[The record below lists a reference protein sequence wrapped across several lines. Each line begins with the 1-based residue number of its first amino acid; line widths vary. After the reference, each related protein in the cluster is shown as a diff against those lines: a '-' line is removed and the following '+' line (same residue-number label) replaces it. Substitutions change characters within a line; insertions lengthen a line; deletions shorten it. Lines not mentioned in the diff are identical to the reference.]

1 MRLRYT
7 VFMKWIIVGLGNPGE
22 EYSDTRH
29 NAGWM
34 AVEHFAKKHD
44 AGEWKEDPPGSR
56 AGKKAMAMVAKGEI
70 GKHTAVYVLPTTYM
84 NKSGAAVS
92 KYILGPKMA
101 KNLIVLHDDMDLPL
115 GRIKVSFGKNSGGH
129 RGIESVMKA
138 IKSKEFTR
146 IRIGV
151 SPENAKGVAKKPT
164 GEEAVLKFII
174 GKFKPAEL
182 IEMKAIF
189 KKTDAALATIVE
201 EGYVAAMNACN

>member
-44 AGEWKEDPPGSR
+44 ASEWKEE
-56 AGKKAMAMVAKGEI
+56 KKAMAIVAKGEM

-101 KNLIVLHDDMDLPL
+101 KNLVVLHDDMDLPL

-164 GEEAVLKFII
+164 GEEAVLKFIV

-182 IEMKAIF
+182 VEMKTIF
-189 KKTDAALATIVE
+189 KKTDEALATIIE
-201 EGYVAAMNACN
+201 DGYVAAMNACNSN

>member
-1 MRLRYT
+1 
-7 VFMKWIIVGLGNPGE
+7 MKWIIVGLGNPGE

-44 AGEWKEDPPGSR
+44 AGEWKED
-56 AGKKAMAMVAKGEI
+56 KKAMAMVAKGEI

-101 KNLIVLHDDMDLPL
+101 KNLILLHDDMDLPL

-164 GEEAVLKFII
+164 GEEAVLKFIV

-189 KKTDAALATIVE
+189 KKTDEALATIVE